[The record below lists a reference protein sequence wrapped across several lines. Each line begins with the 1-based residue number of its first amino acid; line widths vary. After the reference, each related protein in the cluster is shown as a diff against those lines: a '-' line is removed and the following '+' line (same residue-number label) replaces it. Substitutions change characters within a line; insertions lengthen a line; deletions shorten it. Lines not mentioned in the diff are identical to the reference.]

1 VGGKRQPQE
10 SASEETK
17 MIEERES
24 GPAVTNAACGLTP
37 EQLDQFQ
44 RDGYLVLPAVFSE
57 DEIRRMR
64 AEADRILE
72 LILNSSVAL
81 GRRSGRLDWR
91 ELADGT
97 QIVRKIQPINDLSD
111 YLAQV
116 SNDPRLIQPMRQI
129 MGHEP
134 VLMEEKL
141 NYKQPLPQRVEG
153 VEIRPTD
160 DRFPVHNDWAYYRA
174 QSYPQDILSSAIS
187 MDDSTVESGP
197 LHVWPGSHREHL
209 EHDSVS
215 LGLQVK
221 PGLIDYEG
229 GVDILAPAGSV
240 MIFHALLVHN
250 ARPNTSGRPRRI
262 MIYSHYPD
270 RVDMGHDVRNGPTR
284 VREQPYEQKYR
295 EKVARKAYTPTF
307 SAPR

>member
-1 VGGKRQPQE
+1 MPDHDGAL
-10 SASEETK
+10 SA
-17 MIEERES
+17 R
-24 GPAVTNAACGLTP
+24 
-37 EQLDQFQ
+37 QLDQFH
-44 RDGYLVLPAVFSE
+44 RDGYLVLPAAFGPE
-57 DEIRRMR
+57 EIERMR

-72 LILNSSVAL
+72 LILNSSLAL

-91 ELADGT
+91 ELPDGS

-116 SNDPRLIQPMRQI
+116 SNDPRLIGPMRQI

-134 VLMEEKL
+134 ILMEEKL

-153 VEIRPTD
+153 IEIRQSD

-174 QSYPQDILSSAIS
+174 QDYPTDILSSAIAL
-187 MDDSTVESGP
+187 DDNPVESGP
-197 LHVWPGSHREHL
+197 IHVWPGSHREHL
-209 EHDSVS
+209 EHESAPTG
-215 LGLQVK
+215 GLQVL
-221 PGLIDYEG
+221 PRLIDFEG

-250 ARPNTSGRPRRI
+250 SRPNASGRPRRM

-284 VREQPYEQKYR
+284 VREQPYEQEYR
-295 EKVARKAYTPTF
+295 EKVARKAYMPTF

>member
-1 VGGKRQPQE
+1 MIVEHGS
-10 SASEETK
+10 SA
-17 MIEERES
+17 
-24 GPAVTNAACGLTP
+24 TNTAYSLAA
-37 EQLDQFQ
+37 EQLEQFQ
-44 RDGYLVLPAVFSE
+44 EDGYLVLPAAFGE

-64 AEADRILE
+64 VEADRILE

-81 GRRSGRLDWR
+81 QRRSGRLDWR

-134 VLMEEKL
+134 ILMEEKL

-153 VEIRPTD
+153 VEIRATD
-160 DRFPVHNDWAYYRA
+160 DRFPVHNDWAYYQA
-174 QSYPQDILSSAIS
+174 QDYPQDILSSAIS

-250 ARPNTSGRPRRI
+250 SRPNSSGRPRRI

-284 VREQPYEQKYR
+284 VREQPYEQQYR
-295 EKVARKAYTPTF
+295 DMVARGELTPMFT
-307 SAPR
+307 APGS